1 MKDNILCFS
10 SYKLRKEKKETDR
23 TTVVENTLEVPF
35 APVHEQVTLQI
46 LKLRKDLDALHVLVA
61 SL

>member
-23 TTVVENTLEVPF
+23 TTVEDTLQ
-35 APVHEQVTLQI
+35 APLAPIHEQVTLQI
-46 LKLRKDLDALHVLVA
+46 LKLRKDLDDLHVLVA

>member
-10 SYKLRKEKKETDR
+10 SYKLCKEKKETD
-23 TTVVENTLEVPF
+23 TTPVKDISQPPL
-35 APVHEQVTLQI
+35 APLHEQVSLQI
-46 LKLRKDLDALHVLVA
+46 LKLRKDLDDLYTLVA